1 MKQST
6 LVILVGA
13 QLLLVALV
21 YGLQTGGG
29 AEPEPFLNFD
39 VDVVD
44 TLSVA
49 DAEQALTVT
58 RTDDA
63 WTVAGGLPADSG
75 KIDRVLGK
83 LAEAEGGWPV
93 ATSDSAMTRFE
104 VTEEAHQRHVTVG
117 GGDATLA
124 DIYLGTSPS
133 YQRVHA
139 RHASGGPVYAI
150 DFSNYEAG
158 AKVSDWLRKS
168 LLQPEGTLQSVAR
181 VGEAGWI
188 LESTDD
194 GWSAAGAMI
203 DQDEAAEYTARF
215 TGLNVLGLVDAEL
228 PEEPTARFVLTD
240 DAGDSRAGPV
250 PPRGG
255 RRLRRHLQP
264 VRGQVR
270 DCEIRCRAAGRV
282 PGGSCARTGGRRRVR
297 RRRVRGERRRRR
309 RVVAPAGRSKSWL
322 VRDRRRRSSSAPP
335 AAGRCSG

>member
-6 LVILVGA
+6 LVILAGA

-29 AEPEPFLNFD
+29 AEPEPFLSFD
-39 VDVVD
+39 LEIVD

-49 DAEQALTVT
+49 DAEQSLTLT

-117 GGDATLA
+117 GGDETLA

-158 AKVSDWLRKS
+158 AKVSDWLQKS
-168 LLQPEGTLQSVAR
+168 LLQPDGALQSITR
-181 VGEAGWI
+181 QGESAWT

-194 GWSAAGAMI
+194 GWSAAGAPI

-215 TGLNVLGLVDAEL
+215 TGLSVLGLVDAEL
-228 PEEPTARFVLTD
+228 PEEPTARFVLKD
-240 DAGDSRAGPV
+240 DAGGHELALFHLEEEDDFVATSNRYAGKFEIAKYVAERLDASLEDLAPEPEDTDAPV
-250 PPRGG
+250 
-255 RRLRRHLQP
+255 
-264 VRGQVR
+264 
-270 DCEIRCRAAGRV
+270 DED
-282 PGGSCARTGGRRRVR
+282 
-297 RRRVRGERRRRR
+297 
-309 RVVAPAGRSKSWL
+309 PAGSE
-322 VRDRRRRSSSAPP
+322 DEG
-335 AAGRCSG
+335 AA

>member
-29 AEPEPFLNFD
+29 AEPEPFLSFD
-39 VDVVD
+39 VDAVD

-58 RTDDA
+58 LTDDA

-83 LAEAEGGWPV
+83 LAEAAGGWPV
-93 ATSDSAMTRFE
+93 ATSASAMTRFE

-117 GGDATLA
+117 GGDETLA

-158 AKVSDWLRKS
+158 AKVSDWLQKS
-168 LLQPEGTLQSVAR
+168 LLQPDGALQSITR
-181 VGEAGWI
+181 QGESAWT

-194 GWSAAGAMI
+194 GWSAAGATI

-215 TGLNVLGLVDAEL
+215 TGLNVLGVADAEL
-228 PEEPTARFVLTD
+228 PEEPTVRFVLTD
-240 DAGDSRAGPV
+240 DAGAHELALFHLEEEDDFVATSNRYAGQFEIAKYV
-250 PPRGG
+250 AE
-255 RRLRRHLQP
+255 RLDASLEDLAPEPADADQSDDEESA
-264 VRGQVR
+264 GSE
-270 DCEIRCRAAGRV
+270 DAGAA
-282 PGGSCARTGGRRRVR
+282 
-297 RRRVRGERRRRR
+297 
-309 RVVAPAGRSKSWL
+309 
-322 VRDRRRRSSSAPP
+322 
-335 AAGRCSG
+335 

>member
-117 GGDATLA
+117 EGDETLA

-158 AKVSDWLRKS
+158 AKVSDWLQKS
-168 LLQPEGTLQSVAR
+168 LLQPDGALQSIAR
-181 VGEAGWI
+181 LGESAWT

-194 GWSAAGAMI
+194 GWSAAGATI

-240 DAGDSRAGPV
+240 DAGDHELALFHLEEEDDFVATSNRYAGLFEIAKYV
-250 PPRGG
+250 AE
-255 RRLRRHLQP
+255 RLDASLEDLAP
-264 VRGQVR
+264 EPADADESG
-270 DCEIRCRAAGRV
+270 DGESAA
-282 PGGSCARTGGRRRVR
+282 S
-297 RRRVRGERRRRR
+297 ED
-309 RVVAPAGRSKSWL
+309 AG
-322 VRDRRRRSSSAPP
+322 
-335 AAGRCSG
+335 AA

>member
-6 LVILVGA
+6 LVILAGA

-29 AEPEPFLNFD
+29 AEPEPFLSFD
-39 VDVVD
+39 LEIVD

-49 DAEQALTVT
+49 DAEQSLTLT

-117 GGDATLA
+117 GGDETLA

-158 AKVSDWLRKS
+158 AKVSDWLQKS
-168 LLQPEGTLQSVAR
+168 LLQPDGALQSVAR
-181 VGEAGWI
+181 QGESAWT

-194 GWSAAGAMI
+194 GWSAAGTTI

-240 DAGDSRAGPV
+240 DVGAHELALFHLEEEDDFVATSNRYAGKFEIAKYVAERLDASLEDLAPEPEDTDAPV
-250 PPRGG
+250 
-255 RRLRRHLQP
+255 
-264 VRGQVR
+264 
-270 DCEIRCRAAGRV
+270 DED
-282 PGGSCARTGGRRRVR
+282 
-297 RRRVRGERRRRR
+297 
-309 RVVAPAGRSKSWL
+309 PAGSE
-322 VRDRRRRSSSAPP
+322 DEG
-335 AAGRCSG
+335 AA

>member
-29 AEPEPFLNFD
+29 AEPEPFLSFD
-39 VDVVD
+39 LEVVD

-49 DAEQALTVT
+49 DAEQSLTLT

-117 GGDATLA
+117 EGDETLA

-158 AKVSDWLRKS
+158 AKVSDWLQKS
-168 LLQPEGTLQSVAR
+168 LLQPDGALQSIAR
-181 VGEAGWI
+181 LGESAWT

-194 GWSAAGAMI
+194 GWSAAGATI

-240 DAGDSRAGPV
+240 DAGDHELALFHLEEEDDFVATSNRYAGKFEIAKYV
-250 PPRGG
+250 AE
-255 RRLRRHLQP
+255 RLDASLEDLAP
-264 VRGQVR
+264 EPADADER
-270 DCEIRCRAAGRV
+270 DDGESAA
-282 PGGSCARTGGRRRVR
+282 S
-297 RRRVRGERRRRR
+297 ED
-309 RVVAPAGRSKSWL
+309 AG
-322 VRDRRRRSSSAPP
+322 
-335 AAGRCSG
+335 AA

>member
-29 AEPEPFLNFD
+29 AEPEPFLSFD
-39 VDVVD
+39 LEVVD

-49 DAEQALTVT
+49 DAEQSLTLT

-93 ATSDSAMTRFE
+93 ATSASAMTRFE

-117 GGDATLA
+117 EGDETLA

-139 RHASGGPVYAI
+139 RHTSGGPVYAI

-158 AKVSDWLRKS
+158 AKVSDWLQKS
-168 LLQPEGTLQSVAR
+168 LLQPDGALQSIAR
-181 VGEAGWI
+181 LGESAWT

-194 GWSAAGAMI
+194 GWSAAGATI

-215 TGLNVLGLVDAEL
+215 TGLNVLGVADAEL
-228 PEEPTARFVLTD
+228 PEEPTVRFVLTD
-240 DAGDSRAGPV
+240 DTGDHELALFHLEEEDDFVATSNRYAGKFEIAKYVAERLDASLEDLAPEPEDSDAPV
-250 PPRGG
+250 DG
-255 RRLRRHLQP
+255 
-264 VRGQVR
+264 
-270 DCEIRCRAAGRV
+270 D
-282 PGGSCARTGGRRRVR
+282 
-297 RRRVRGERRRRR
+297 
-309 RVVAPAGRSKSWL
+309 PAGSE
-322 VRDRRRRSSSAPP
+322 DEG
-335 AAGRCSG
+335 AA

>member
-29 AEPEPFLNFD
+29 AEPEPFLSFD
-39 VDVVD
+39 LEVVD

-49 DAEQALTVT
+49 DAEQSLTLT

-117 GGDATLA
+117 AGDETLA

-139 RHASGGPVYAI
+139 RHASGGPVHAI

-168 LLQPEGTLQSVAR
+168 LLQPDGALRSITRQ
-181 VGEAGWI
+181 GESAWT

-194 GWSAAGAMI
+194 GWSAAGATI

-228 PEEPTARFVLTD
+228 PEESTARFVLTD
-240 DAGDSRAGPV
+240 DAGDHELTLFHLEEEDDFVATSNRYAGKFEIAKYVAERLDASLEDLAPEPEDGDAPV
-250 PPRGG
+250 
-255 RRLRRHLQP
+255 
-264 VRGQVR
+264 
-270 DCEIRCRAAGRV
+270 DED
-282 PGGSCARTGGRRRVR
+282 
-297 RRRVRGERRRRR
+297 
-309 RVVAPAGRSKSWL
+309 PAGSE
-322 VRDRRRRSSSAPP
+322 DEGTA
-335 AAGRCSG
+335 